1 MPSLFI
7 LSLGTISTLSVR
19 RMKTSEEWAPCL
31 SLQAAAAGAGGG
43 GELLSDLKV
52 IHSSGNSRQFFSN
65 FQIIPVPFVSSK
77 MLETTSP
84 GVGWSGQGMR
94 GEKMFVKG

>member
-7 LSLGTISTLSVR
+7 LSLGTISTLSVF

-31 SLQAAAAGAGGG
+31 ALQAAAAWA

-84 GVGWSGQGMR
+84 GWDGVGGA
-94 GEKMFVKG
+94 